1 VKGPQT
7 GGWCNKANVAKAE
20 TTIILDDGNDLC
32 AQVDKGYGIATR
44 NAFEGFIR
52 CAVVDQSATR
62 VEEELSTS

>member
-7 GGWCNKANVAKAE
+7 GGWCNKANVANAE
-20 TTIILDDGNDLC
+20 TIIILDDGNDLC
-32 AQVDKGYGIATR
+32 AQLDKGIATR
-44 NAFEGFIR
+44 NALSFEGFIR